1 MEVVDMK
8 AELLKNHHRIQ
19 SSLMNVNKR
28 LEEEILRLKATLTE
42 QVLKYNKL
50 DYQMKCVNEASFKTW
65 LDCEGNLISPNSSSG
80 ANSLLSLSQK
90 S

>member
-28 LEEEILRLKATLTE
+28 LEEEILKLKANLTE
-42 QVLKYNKL
+42 QVLKNNKL
-50 DYQMKCVNEASFKTW
+50 GEQLKYLNETSCKT
-65 LDCEGNLISPNSSSG
+65 LRDCEGNLVAPNSES
-80 ANSLLSLSQK
+80 
-90 S
+90 